1 MIKHRAEI
9 ARVKPVQGS
18 EIEPVQLQLPEVAKL
33 LTGELRPPE

>member
-18 EIEPVQLQLPEVAKL
+18 EIEPVQPNGVGTQRATILVDFEK
-33 LTGELRPPE
+33 